1 MITMSI
7 MADTADVDR
16 AEAARRR
23 GEEGGTDCHIFNIHL
38 KNNNQ

>member
-1 MITMSI
+1 MSI
-7 MADTADVDR
+7 MVDTADIHP

-23 GEEGGTDCHIFNIHL
+23 GEEGGTDGHIFNVHL